1 MEILKLLILAEVL
14 ELLGIGKT
22 KLYADIQKGLF
33 PPPIKIGVSSR
44 WLASEVQELVRAY
57 TRGATDAELVL
68 LVNDLV
74 ARRKA

>member
-1 MEILKLLILAEVL
+1 MEILKLLTLAEVL

-22 KLYADIQKGLF
+22 KLYGDIQKGLF

-44 WLASEVQELVRAY
+44 WLASEIQELVLAY
-57 TRGATDAELVL
+57 TKGATDAELML
-68 LVNDLV
+68 LVRDLI

>member
-22 KLYADIQKGLF
+22 KLYGDIQKGLF

-57 TRGATDAELVL
+57 TRGATEAELAL

>member
-22 KLYADIQKGLF
+22 KLYGDIQKGLF

-44 WLASEVQELVRAY
+44 WLASEVQELVLAY
-57 TRGATDAELVL
+57 TRGATEAELVL